1 MIFNKIHSHH
11 CPRRRFVQGIYLSM
25 SLFQHVPSQGGS
37 VVVISSLYISTNTM
51 SRIFVALLV
60 ALCASC
66 SHAFQSLRSANS
78 IRSTNTRVNENFGF
92 KFAED
97 PYENTPDT
105 ILGEVNLKDGDRL
118 FISLISLLVFIN
130 DKHLTDIHAR
140 SPFVG
145 FVKSYKPDALLLSN
159 VSFFHSFYSLHISC
173 MWLQILNPQPHHSYL
188 YILYI
193 PLT

>member
-1 MIFNKIHSHH
+1 
-11 CPRRRFVQGIYLSM
+11 
-25 SLFQHVPSQGGS
+25 
-37 VVVISSLYISTNTM
+37 M
-51 SRIFVALLV
+51 SRIFIALLV

-130 DKHLTDIHAR
+130 DKHLTDIL
-140 SPFVG
+140 PLV
-145 FVKSYKPDALLLSN
+145 
-159 VSFFHSFYSLHISC
+159 LH
-173 MWLQILNPQPHHSYL
+173 L
-188 YILYI
+188 
-193 PLT
+193 